1 MKFPR
6 AMQSPDSIKGKINI
20 LTDRRCQYM
29 VIAACRFANFNKTS
43 TNRPLTLFIPRVEKI
58 IVIYF
63 GI

>member
-6 AMQSPDSIKGKINI
+6 AMQFPDSIKGKINV
-20 LTDRRCQYM
+20 LAERRCQCR
-29 VIAACRFANFNKTS
+29 VIAACRFANFNKPS
-43 TNRPLTLFIPRVEKI
+43 TNLPLTLFIPRAEKI